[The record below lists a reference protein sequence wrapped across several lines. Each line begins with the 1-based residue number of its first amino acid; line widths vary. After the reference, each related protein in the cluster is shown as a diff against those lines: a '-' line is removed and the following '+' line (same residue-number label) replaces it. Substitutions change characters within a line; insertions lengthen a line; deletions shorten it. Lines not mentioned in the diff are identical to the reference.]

1 MRSVNLI
8 AVVVLI
14 ALAAGCQGK
23 NPAAPSQPAGQTVTG
38 LVINGVDAVLTGS
51 VTSYAVTATMSDG
64 TTRAVT
70 PTWTSSRTDVAS
82 VDSAGRLDGRAHGA
96 TNLTAS
102 YTGRT
107 ASKTV
112 QVVNNYGGSWVGQYV
127 IKACDQ
133 SGYFQRA
140 GCESSGRVGQVL
152 PITLAL
158 SQTGSSKSEIRGTL
172 VLIRFPY
179 LSAVLDRIEQ
189 NITGVVTEDGRLTL
203 GGSSTIQSWD
213 DTYTFKVEEWDTNV
227 SGPGAMTGHWTQ
239 TLGVLWYAGNAFQ
252 ENELVTMT
260 QTANGAA
267 STGGHH

>member
-14 ALAAGCQGK
+14 ASVAGCHGK
-23 NPAAPSQPAGQTVTG
+23 NPAAPSEPAGQTVTG
-38 LVINGVDAVLTGS
+38 LVISGVDAVLTGLS
-51 VTSYAVTATMSDG
+51 TTYTAAVTLSDG
-64 TTRAVT
+64 TTRTVT
-70 PTWTSSRTDVAS
+70 PVWTSSDPGVGS
-82 VDSAGRLDGRAHGA
+82 VDSTGRFDGRAHGA

-112 QVVNNYGGSWVGQYV
+112 QVVNKYGGTWVGQYV
-127 IKACDQ
+127 IKACDE

-152 PITLAL
+152 PITLELA
-158 SQTGSSKSEIRGTL
+158 QTGSTRSEIRGTL
-172 VLIRFPY
+172 VLNRFPY
-179 LSAVLDRIEQ
+179 LSRVVGAIEQ
-189 NITGVVTEDGRLTL
+189 EVTGVVTEDGRLIL

-213 DTYTFKVEEWDTNV
+213 DTYTFQVGGWDTNV
-227 SGPGAMTGHWTQ
+227 SGPGVMAGHWTQ
-239 TLGVLWYAGNAFQ
+239 TLGVLGYAGKAFQ

-267 STGGHH
+267 STARHP

>member
-1 MRSVNLI
+1 MRPVNFI

-23 NPAAPSQPAGQTVTG
+23 NPAAPSQSAAQIVTG
-38 LVINGVDAVLTGS
+38 LVINGVDAVVTGS
-51 VTSYAVTATMSDG
+51 VNSYTLTATLSDG

-82 VDSAGRLDGRAHGA
+82 VDSAGRLDGLSHGA
-96 TNLTAS
+96 TTLTAS
-102 YTGRT
+102 YMGGT

-112 QVVNNYGGSWVGQYV
+112 QVVNNYGGTWVGQYV

-133 SGYFQRA
+133 SGYFERA

-158 SQTGSSKSEIRGTL
+158 SQTGSTKSEIRGTL
-172 VLIRFPY
+172 VLNRFPY
-179 LSAVLDRIEQ
+179 LSGVLDRIEQ
-189 NITGVVTEDGRLTL
+189 NISGVVTEDGRLIL

-213 DTYTFKVEEWDTNV
+213 DTYTFQVGEWDTNV
-227 SGPGAMTGHWTQ
+227 SGPGVMTGHWTQ
-239 TLGVLWYAGNAFQ
+239 TLGVLWYAGKAFQ

-260 QTANGAA
+260 PTSNGAA
-267 STGGHH
+267 STGGRP